1 MATFNAQVRQVSDYV
16 AALRA
21 EGRPA
26 KHFHAPVT
34 PDGLLNGL
42 PVRVGPGANPGII
55 LRSDTFVELGNPNA
69 GSSAFALWTDEPA
82 LLHDGRI
89 TLVGPDIAEAPGGS
103 LPFGQVVLVGGKDL
117 GVDEHQSIGLGQYVA
132 DQIEGY
138 MVKSSSR
145 NIWSRVS
152 KAAGEKGFGFEALGR
167 ALMFLYKSS
176 LAKVEAVEVLFV
188 TSGKDDVRRLDEIGG
203 QVREAGKEILKD
215 YWKQRGYDLDCTLDC
230 KSCGDREVCDDIR
243 QVLAAKLR
251 KERALPGGPAYA
263 AEEGEG

>member
-1 MATFNAQVRQVSDYV
+1 MATFDAQVRRVTDYV
-16 AALRA
+16 AALQA
-21 EGRPA
+21 EGRSA
-26 KHFHAPVT
+26 KHFQAPST

-42 PVRVGPGANPGII
+42 PVRVGAGANPGVI
-55 LRSDTFVELGNPNA
+55 LRSDTFVELGNPSA

-82 LLHDGRI
+82 LLRDGRI
-89 TLVGPDIAEAPGGS
+89 TLIGPDIAEAPGGS
-103 LPFGQVVLVGGKDL
+103 LPFGQVVLVGGKHL

-152 KAAGEKGFGFEALGR
+152 NAAGERGFGFETLGR

-176 LAKVEAVEVLFV
+176 LPKVEAIEVVFV

-203 QVREAGKEILKD
+203 QVREAGTEILKE
-215 YWKQRGYDLDCTLDC
+215 YWKDRGYDLDCTLDC
-230 KSCGDREVCDDIR
+230 KSCHEREVCDDIR
-243 QVLAAKLR
+243 QVLATKLR
-251 KERALPGGPAYA
+251 QEREAVNGSVVT
-263 AEEGEG
+263 AEEGER